1 MTATAVSAD
10 LIKKLREES
19 GAGIMDCRKAL
30 EESGGDL
37 EKASLLLRERGA
49 AKLAGKAAR
58 KAEEGVI
65 MAYVHQGGKLAA
77 LVELNCETDFVAR
90 NEEFVGLAREL
101 AMQIAATSPRWVGRA
116 DLPAAA
122 EEAQRAEFTRQA
134 AELEK
139 PAEAFVK
146 ERMEQWVAQMVLLE
160 QTYIRDAAVTVQQLI
175 TDRTAKFG
183 ERVRVKRF
191 VVYKLGEAPD
201 DGQGPAAG

>member
-1 MTATAVSAD
+1 MTAAATAAD
-10 LIKKLREES
+10 KIKQLREAS

-30 EESGGDL
+30 EEAGGDL

-49 AKLAGKAAR
+49 AKLAGKSAR

-77 LVELNCETDFVAR
+77 LVELNCETDFVGR

-101 AMQIAATSPRWVGRA
+101 AMQIAATTPRWVARA
-116 DLPAAA
+116 DVPESAIT
-122 EEAQRAEFTRQA
+122 AQQAEFAGQA
-134 AELEK
+134 ADLGK
-139 PAEAFVK
+139 PVDAFVK
-146 ERMEQWVAQMVLLE
+146 ERMEQWIAQMVLLE
-160 QTYIRDAAVTVQQLI
+160 QTYIRDAAVTVATLV

-191 VVYKLGEAPD
+191 VVFKLGEAPE
-201 DGQGPAAG
+201 DGTVPAAG

>member
-1 MTATAVSAD
+1 MSATAVSAD
-10 LIKKLREES
+10 KIKQLRESS

-30 EESGGDL
+30 EETGGDL

-49 AKLAGKAAR
+49 AKAAGKMSR
-58 KAEEGVI
+58 KAEEGAI

-77 LVELNCETDFVAR
+77 LVEVNCETDFVGR

-101 AMQIAATSPRWVGRA
+101 AMQIAATSPRWVAKEDVPPAAITAQKAEFAKQAA
-116 DLPAAA
+116 DLG
-122 EEAQRAEFTRQA
+122 
-134 AELEK
+134 K
-139 PAEAFVK
+139 PVEAFVQ
-146 ERMEQWVAQMVLLE
+146 ERIEQWIAQMVLLE
-160 QTYIRDAAVTVQQLI
+160 QTYIRDAAVTVAQLV

-201 DGQGPAAG
+201 DGTVPAAG

>member
-30 EESGGDL
+30 EESAGDL

-101 AMQIAATSPRWVGRA
+101 AMQIAATSPRWVARA
-116 DLPAAA
+116 DLSAAA
-122 EEAQRAEFTRQA
+122 EEAQRAEFAKQA

-139 PAEAFVK
+139 PVEAFVK
-146 ERMEQWVAQMVLLE
+146 ERLEQWIAQMVLLE

-191 VVYKLGEAPD
+191 VVFKLGEAPD
-201 DGQGPAAG
+201 DGSGTAAG

>member
-10 LIKKLREES
+10 KIKQLREAS

-30 EESGGDL
+30 EETGGDL

-49 AKLAGKAAR
+49 AKAAGKTAR

-77 LVELNCETDFVAR
+77 LVELNCETDFVGR

-101 AMQIAATSPRWVGRA
+101 AMQIAATSPKWVTRAEVPESAITAQQAEFAKQAA
-116 DLPAAA
+116 DLG
-122 EEAQRAEFTRQA
+122 
-134 AELEK
+134 K
-139 PAEAFVK
+139 PVDAFVK
-146 ERMEQWVAQMVLLE
+146 ERMEQWIAQMVLLE
-160 QTYIRDAAVTVQQLI
+160 QTYIRDAAVTVQTLV

-191 VVYKLGEAPD
+191 TVYKLGEAPD
-201 DGQGPAAG
+201 DGTVPAAG

>member
-10 LIKKLREES
+10 KIKQLREAS

-30 EESGGDL
+30 EETGGDL

-77 LVELNCETDFVAR
+77 LVELNCETDFVGR

-101 AMQIAATSPRWVGRA
+101 AMQIAATSPKWVQKDEVPPAAIAAQQAEFAKQAA
-116 DLPAAA
+116 DLG
-122 EEAQRAEFTRQA
+122 
-134 AELEK
+134 K
-139 PAEAFVK
+139 PVDAFVK
-146 ERMEQWVAQMVLLE
+146 ERMEQWIAQMVLLE
-160 QTYIRDAAVTVQQLI
+160 QTYIRDAALTVQQL
-175 TDRTAKFG
+175 DRKS
-183 ERVRVKRF
+183 
-191 VVYKLGEAPD
+191 VV
-201 DGQGPAAG
+201 